1 MAKVLDSA
9 VDLWHEANN
18 GKHAHP
24 RVGLIRAQLDSRA
37 LNRGNEVKD
46 KSTQIRNTVQLY

>member
-9 VDLWHEANN
+9 VDLWNEANN

-24 RVGLIRAQLDSRA
+24 RVGLIRA
-37 LNRGNEVKD
+37 
-46 KSTQIRNTVQLY
+46 